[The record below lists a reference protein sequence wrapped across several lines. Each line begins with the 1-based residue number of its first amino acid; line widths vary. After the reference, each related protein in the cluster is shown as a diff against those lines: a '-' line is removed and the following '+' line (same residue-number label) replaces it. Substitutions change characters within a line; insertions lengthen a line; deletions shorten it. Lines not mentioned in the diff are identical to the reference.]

1 MGAIFRREIGAF
13 FTSPIA
19 YIFLI
24 VFYLISGFFFSM
36 YTLRYGITDMTNVF
50 GSMFLVIVFLIPI
63 MTMKLI
69 SEEKRTKTE
78 QGLLTSPVSI
88 TSIVLGKYFAAL
100 VLYTIGIAIFLL
112 QALILEYFGN
122 VTWNMVLSNFAALWF
137 LGAAFIAVTL
147 FVSSLTENQIIAA
160 ILGFITLFILY
171 LIDAV
176 AEAVPDKLS
185 IVSDI
190 LHKLSFQ
197 TRYNEFVSGLFNFS
211 SIMFFVSTAVLF
223 NFFTVRVFEKRR
235 WN

>member
-1 MGAIFRREIGAF
+1 MGAIFRREMGAF
-13 FTSPIA
+13 FASPIA

-24 VFYLISGFFFSM
+24 VFYLISGFFFSV
-36 YTLRYGITDMTNVF
+36 YTLKYGSTDMTNVF

-112 QALILEYFGN
+112 QALILEYFGS
-122 VTWNMVLSNFAALWF
+122 VTWNLVLSNFAALWF
-137 LGAAFIAVTL
+137 LGAAFISVTL

-160 ILGFITLFILY
+160 IIGFISLFILY

-176 AEAVPDKLS
+176 AEVVPAK
-185 IVSDI
+185 VSFIGDI

-211 SIMFFVSTAVLF
+211 SIMFFISTAVLF